1 MFARTPLQFAA
12 ENVRLIRQQRNGVR
26 DGDAESIHQASI
38 ATRRARAALKIVDGK
53 QTERF
58 ELCAT
63 KKLRYTIEVADAT
76 GVHGLDAGR
85 EGSRA

>member
-12 ENVRLIRQQRNGVR
+12 ENVRLIRQQRRGVR
-26 DGDAESIHQASI
+26 DGDAESIHQARV
-38 ATRRARAALKIVDGK
+38 ATRRAHVALKIVDGK

-63 KKLRYTIEVADAT
+63 KKLRYMLEAADAT
-76 GVHGLDAGR
+76 GVHGLDTGR
-85 EGSRA
+85 EGSHA